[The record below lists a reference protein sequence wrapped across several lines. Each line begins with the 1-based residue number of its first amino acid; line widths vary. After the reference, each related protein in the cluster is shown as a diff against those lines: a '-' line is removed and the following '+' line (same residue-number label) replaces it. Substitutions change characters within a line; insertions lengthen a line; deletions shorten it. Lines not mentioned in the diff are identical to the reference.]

1 MEYLDLTPWRCPEPL
16 IRLKLWLKDAKSGQ
30 RLTIWLA
37 DAGSRQDI
45 PAYLQR
51 QGHGV
56 TMQQTPDNTLSL
68 QVVVGAKPRSEYPR

>member
-16 IRLKLWLKDAKSGQ
+16 IRLKLWLREAKTGQ
-30 RLTIWLA
+30 TVTIRRA

-51 QGHGV
+51 LGHGV
-56 TMQQTPDNTLSL
+56 ILTPEPDNTLSL
-68 QVVVGAKPRSEYPR
+68 QLVVGATQPS